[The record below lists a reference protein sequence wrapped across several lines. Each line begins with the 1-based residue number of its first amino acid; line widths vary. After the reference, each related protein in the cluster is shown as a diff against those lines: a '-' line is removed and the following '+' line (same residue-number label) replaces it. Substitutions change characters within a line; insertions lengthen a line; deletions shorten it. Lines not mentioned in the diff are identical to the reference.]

1 MFVGSFLF
9 FCIILAMI
17 LKTSMK
23 FGAEA
28 AAITGLLFFVFIFAI
43 TKDTS
48 VALGAGAALAVYTL

>member
-1 MFVGSFLF
+1 
-9 FCIILAMI
+9 MI